1 MTQGQFGS
9 SEIWKMIEEELGK
22 HGIDLELPAGDDA
35 DPARVKVVCL
45 CGDLRDTVRELG
57 ANARDQV
64 VMVRIDEGTKD
75 ALDAWVET
83 GAVKSRSEAAALFIA
98 EGLQVRSKEHE
109 QLQDALR
116 DVEEAK
122 SRLRE
127 KARDVLGEQNS

>member
-1 MTQGQFGS
+1 MTQGQMGGS
-9 SEIWKMIEEELGK
+9 DIWKMIAEELGRC
-22 HGIDLELPAGDDA
+22 GIDFESLGGSDA

-45 CGDLRDTVRELG
+45 SADLRDSVRELG
-57 ANARDQV
+57 ANTRDQV

-83 GAVKSRSEAAALFIA
+83 GAVKSRSEAAALFIT